1 MIGEDTEIRKIR
13 RVCVPLLHRC
23 NVGGWHW
30 FHGTR
35 LRHAVDQSGPA
46 PVAVQSN

>member
-1 MIGEDTEIRKIR
+1 MIGEDTAICKIR
-13 RVCVPLLHRC
+13 RLCVQLLNRF
-23 NVGGWHW
+23 NVGGRRW

-46 PVAVQSN
+46 PVAVQFN